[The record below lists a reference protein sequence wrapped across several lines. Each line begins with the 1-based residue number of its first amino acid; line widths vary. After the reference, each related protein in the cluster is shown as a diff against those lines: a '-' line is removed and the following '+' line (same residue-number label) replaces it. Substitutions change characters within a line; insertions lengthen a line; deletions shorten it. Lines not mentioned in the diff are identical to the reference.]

1 MAYRQALTIQRNV
14 YMNSFFEIPLFPLS
28 AHFLPG
34 GRMSLRIFEPRY
46 VRMVKEA
53 CRADTGL
60 GICMLN
66 AQGDKDKNEHIYSIG
81 TYAKVID
88 FDLLDNGFLG
98 VTVEAHRCFNIQSI
112 TTESDGLRLG
122 ECQWLDEWTVQP
134 PEHSITPL
142 DEKLMEIFDKYPELH
157 TLYQSPKYSDPIWV
171 IYRWLELLPVD
182 AEKKQQL
189 IQQKDYLKALSFITE
204 LIT

>member
-1 MAYRQALTIQRNV
+1 LTGINYTKKC
-14 YMNSFFEIPLFPLS
+14 YMNSFFETPLFPLS
-28 AHFLPG
+28 AHLLPG

-60 GICMLN
+60 GICMVN
-66 AQGDKDKNEHIYSIG
+66 ARGDKNNNEHIYSIG

-98 VTVEAHRCFNIQSI
+98 VTVEGHRCFNIQSI

-122 ECQWLDEWTVQP
+122 ECQWLDEWTEQSA
-134 PEHSITPL
+134 EYSMTPI
-142 DEKLMEIFDKYPELH
+142 DERLMEIFDKYPELQA
-157 TLYQSPKYSDPIWV
+157 LYQTPKYNEPIWV

-189 IQQKDYLKALSFITE
+189 IKQKDYLKALRFITE
-204 LIT
+204 LIK

>member
-1 MAYRQALTIQRNV
+1 MIDNTKKL
-14 YMNSFFEIPLFPLS
+14 YMNPSFELPLFPLS
-28 AHFLPG
+28 AHLLPG

-53 CRADTGL
+53 CRSDTGF

-66 AQGDKDKNEHIYSIG
+66 AQGDKDKNEHIYPIG

-98 VTVEAHRCFNIQSI
+98 LTVEGHRCFDIGTV

-122 ECQWLDEWTVQP
+122 ECQWLDEWTVQSK
-134 PEHSITPL
+134 EHSIKPI
-142 DEKLMEIFDKYPELH
+142 DGKLMEIFDKYPELQS
-157 TLYQSPKYSDPIWV
+157 LYQIPKFNDPIWV
-171 IYRWLELLPVD
+171 IYRWLELLPVG

-189 IQQKDYLKALSFITE
+189 MQEKDYIKALSFLTNLVE
-204 LIT
+204 